1 MKQAT
6 DTIFRQWHMLRLI
19 PRYPGSVGTREL
31 KDKLEREE
39 GFTIDIRTIQRDLE
53 KLSGIFPLTSE
64 ADGKAMRWFWMKNA
78 ALFDIPGMDQQTA
91 LAFRLASAYLTP
103 LLPLATVNHLQ
114 PHFQRAKEILEPK
127 RGAGLSLWP
136 DKVCP
141 IVRGPDLLTPEIKP
155 EVQEVV
161 TQALL
166 QNRQAAVTYR
176 SKEAEQAKSYSV
188 HPLGLVF
195 RDGIVYLVCTVK
207 DYPDIRHLALHRMT
221 SAELQDAPSRRPA
234 GFTLERYVKKEKFFA
249 YPLNGTLVQLEVL
262 FEKDAAFHLSE
273 RTLAKDQ
280 RLIPQEDGRVLL
292 QATVRD
298 TLELRW
304 WLLGFGDKIEVVGP
318 KALREEFK
326 LISRRMAAR
335 YQPGT

>member
-1 MKQAT
+1 MKRAT

-19 PRYPGSVGTREL
+19 PRHPRSVGTREL

-53 KLSGIFPLTSE
+53 KLSTVFSLTYE
-64 ADGKAMRWFWMKNA
+64 VDGKAQRWYWTKNA
-78 ALFDIPGMDQQTA
+78 AVLDIPGMDQATA
-91 LAFRLASAYLTP
+91 LAFRLAAAYLTP
-103 LLPLATVNHLQ
+103 LLPPATVHHLEA
-114 PHFQRAKEILEPK
+114 HFHKAKEILEPK

-141 IVRGPDLLTPEIKP
+141 IVRGPDLLKPEIRP

-176 SKEAEQAKSYSV
+176 SKEAEQAKSYEV

-207 DYPDIRHLALHRMT
+207 DYADIRHLALHRMT
-221 SAELQDAPSRRPA
+221 SAQLQNTAARRPA
-234 GFTLERYVKKEKFFA
+234 GFSLERYVKKEKFFA
-249 YPLNGTLVQLEVL
+249 YPLNGELVRLEVL

-273 RTLAKDQ
+273 RPLAKDQ

-304 WLLGFGDKIEVVGP
+304 WLLGFGEKIEVVGP

-326 LISRRMAAR
+326 IISQRMSAL
-335 YQPGT
+335 YQG

>member
-1 MKQAT
+1 
-6 DTIFRQWHMLRLI
+6 
-19 PRYPGSVGTREL
+19 VGTREL
-31 KDKLEREE
+31 RDRLERDG
-39 GFTIDIRTIQRDLE
+39 GFSIDIRTIQRDLD
-53 KLSGIFPLTSE
+53 KLSAIFPLTCE
-64 ADGKAMRWFWMKNA
+64 ENGKALRWFWAKDA
-78 ALFDIPGMDQQTA
+78 ALLDIPGMDQQTA
-91 LAFRLASAYLTP
+91 LAFRLAAAYVTP
-103 LLPLATVNHLQ
+103 LLPPATVHHLE
-114 PHFQRAKEILEPK
+114 PHFKKAKEILEPK

-141 IVRGPDLLTPEIKP
+141 IVRGPDLLTPEIRP

-176 SKEAEQAKSYSV
+176 SKEAEQAKSYEV

-207 DYPDIRHLALHRMT
+207 DYADIRHLALHRMT
-221 SAELQDAPSRRPA
+221 SAQLQNTNARRPV
-234 GFTLERYVKKEKFFA
+234 GFNLERYVKKEKFFA
-249 YPLNGTLVQLEVL
+249 YPLNGSRIQLEVL

-273 RTLAKDQ
+273 RPLARGQ
-280 RLIPQEDGRVLL
+280 QLIPQGDERVLL

-304 WLLGFGDKIEVVGP
+304 WLLGFGEKIEVVSP
-318 KALREEFK
+318 KDLRGEFTI
-326 LISRRMAAR
+326 ISRRMAER
-335 YQPGT
+335 YQRGT